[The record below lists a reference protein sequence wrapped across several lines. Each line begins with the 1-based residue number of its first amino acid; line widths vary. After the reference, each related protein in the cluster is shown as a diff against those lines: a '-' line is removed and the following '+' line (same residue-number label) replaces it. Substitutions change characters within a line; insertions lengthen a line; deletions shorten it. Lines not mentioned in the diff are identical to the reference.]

1 MRPGRTPPSVKASG
15 RTALTGES
23 HVTPQGVPIKL
34 AYIDISALL
43 DEVFLPVTQALEV
56 KQRDL
61 RDLRAHYD
69 QGQIDQRTYQ
79 QELLNLEVE
88 LLSVP
93 LYWDL
98 SLIQKMISSPEFS
111 DLRATLVELGE
122 KVQPLE
128 RELQALRHSAV
139 QEVEDLQD
147 FLFRYKQL
155 QSLFEQLHQLL
166 SQTVASVLTK
176 VTQEIARAQGY
187 ALVLRKGG
195 ALDLDESQLEDLAR
209 LVKSRLPELFS
220 P

>member
-1 MRPGRTPPSVKASG
+1 M
-15 RTALTGES
+15 
-23 HVTPQGVPIKL
+23 TPQGVPIKL

-195 ALDLDESQLEDLAR
+195 ALYLDESQLEDLAR

>member
-1 MRPGRTPPSVKASG
+1 
-15 RTALTGES
+15 
-23 HVTPQGVPIKL
+23 VTPQGVPIKL

>member
-1 MRPGRTPPSVKASG
+1 
-15 RTALTGES
+15 
-23 HVTPQGVPIKL
+23 VTPQGVPIKL

-195 ALDLDESQLEDLAR
+195 ALYLDESQLEDLAR

>member
-1 MRPGRTPPSVKASG
+1 M
-15 RTALTGES
+15 
-23 HVTPQGVPIKL
+23 TPQGVPIKL